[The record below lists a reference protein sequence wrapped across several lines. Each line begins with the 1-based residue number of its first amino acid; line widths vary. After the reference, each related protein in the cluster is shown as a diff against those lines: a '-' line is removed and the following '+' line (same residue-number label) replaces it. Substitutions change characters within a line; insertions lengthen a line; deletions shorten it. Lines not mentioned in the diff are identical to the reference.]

1 MLIHACRDFKR
12 EQFAKPKISEQEQA
26 LLAMGATHTVS
37 MTVSII
43 VSLLFV
49 YNVAKGDDVHEQP
62 IVITMLAA
70 WFSASM
76 EARVRVQTGSP
87 LGE

>member
-49 YNVAKGDDVHEQP
+49 YNVAKGDDLGDC
-62 IVITMLAA
+62 IDISMLAA

>member
-37 MTVSII
+37 VTVSIV

-49 YNVAKGDDVHEQP
+49 YNVGKGDELTVG
-62 IVITMLAA
+62 VFFSMLAA